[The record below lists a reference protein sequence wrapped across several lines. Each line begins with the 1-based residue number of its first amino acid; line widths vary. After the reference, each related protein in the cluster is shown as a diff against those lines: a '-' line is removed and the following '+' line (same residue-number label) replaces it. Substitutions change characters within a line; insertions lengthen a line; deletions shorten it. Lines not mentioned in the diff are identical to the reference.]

1 MESERASTF
10 SAIVR
15 RVRGNESA
23 CGEMCKRNTESRR
36 EKKKIAYEE
45 GCSRCDDANRNYFF
59 FFESLSQMLP
69 NEMITMLSI

>member
-15 RVRGNESA
+15 RLRGNESA

-36 EKKKIAYEE
+36 EKKLHMKTVVAGATMQIEII
-45 GCSRCDDANRNYFF
+45 FF
-59 FFESLSQMLP
+59 FSKVYHNVTE
-69 NEMITMLSI
+69 